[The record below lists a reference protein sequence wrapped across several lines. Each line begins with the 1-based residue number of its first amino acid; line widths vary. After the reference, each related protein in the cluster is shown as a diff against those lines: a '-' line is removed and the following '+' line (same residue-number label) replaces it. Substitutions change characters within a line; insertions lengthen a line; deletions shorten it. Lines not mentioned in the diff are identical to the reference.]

1 VTHDEITCRR
11 LILDCLVDYE
21 DGSMAA
27 TERQDFETHLSKCP
41 PCVEFLESYRATG
54 RTLRMLRPREI
65 PPNLA
70 DAVMRFV
77 RDRRGRKE

>member
-21 DGSMAA
+21 DGSMPAS
-27 TERQDFETHLSKCP
+27 ERGELEAHFSRCP
-41 PCVEFLESYRATG
+41 PCVQVLESYRATG

-77 RDRRGRKE
+77 RERRDRKE